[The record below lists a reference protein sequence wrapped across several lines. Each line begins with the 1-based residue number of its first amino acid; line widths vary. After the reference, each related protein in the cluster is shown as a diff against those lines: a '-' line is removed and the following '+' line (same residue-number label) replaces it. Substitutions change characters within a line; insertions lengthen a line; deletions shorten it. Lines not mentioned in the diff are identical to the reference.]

1 MIYSP
6 KITICAAPISKNNLR
21 NSSSLQSELF
31 AVINT
36 LQNLEKAYIK
46 DLVPAPEYTSQCSK
60 LLVQYKAAFRQVQGR
75 EFPDVETFMRKYRLD
90 CPAALERIREQRPIA
105 IKDDKG
111 NKSKTIAETVALF
124 ITIMDKLRLGIKSMD
139 ELYTDFKDLSDS
151 LDRLSDLPPNFE
163 GKAYISKWLT
173 TLSGMSAADE
183 LDDAQVRQMTFDIE
197 NTYSEFQKTLKDT

>member
-1 MIYSP
+1 M
-6 KITICAAPISKNNLR
+6 
-21 NSSSLQSELF
+21 F

-46 DLVPAPEYTSQCSK
+46 DLVPAAEYTSQCSK

-90 CPAALERIREQRPIA
+90 CPAALERIREQKPIA

-124 ITIMDKLRLGIKSMD
+124 ITILDKLRLGIKSMD
-139 ELYTDFKDLSDS
+139 ELYTDIKDLSDS

-163 GKAYISKWLT
+163 GKARISNWLT

-183 LDDAQVRQMTFDIE
+183 LDDAQVRQMTFEIE
-197 NTYSEFQKTLKDT
+197 NVYTEFSKTLRDT